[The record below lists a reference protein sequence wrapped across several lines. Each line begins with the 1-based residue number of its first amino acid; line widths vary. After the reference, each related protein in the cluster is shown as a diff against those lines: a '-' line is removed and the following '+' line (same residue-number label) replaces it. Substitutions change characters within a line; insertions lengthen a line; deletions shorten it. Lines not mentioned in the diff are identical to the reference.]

1 MEGRS
6 QERCVVSSRSAVPG
20 MEGRRCWKVRGMCKQ
35 SGITLTAFE
44 CISEVG
50 SVNRTP
56 PPAAPGMVFLSA
68 FESSLS
74 PASKRKPHSLRSCG
88 PFHSGHPRAGSL
100 LPKMKSPIH
109 VRGRG
114 LRYCGGGGI
123 RTHDTR
129 KGMPVFKTGAFNQ
142 APPPLRWL
150 HQGSGR
156 QIYAE
161 QSSLSK
167 EDVFKRRE
175 LRL

>member
-1 MEGRS
+1 MHGT
-6 QERCVVSSRSAVPG
+6 G
-20 MEGRRCWKVRGMCKQ
+20 KG
-35 SGITLTAFE
+35 GITLTSFE
-44 CISEVG
+44 CIPKGG

-56 PPAAPGMVFLSA
+56 LPAAPGVGL
-68 FESSLS
+68 L
-74 PASKRKPHSLRSCG
+74 SLRSSVSLGLLTNEHPGPLCG
-88 PFHSGHPRAGSL
+88 LAIFPSGRPEASFLPPEIKNPSHLSVAGVL
-100 LPKMKSPIH
+100 A
-109 VRGRG
+109 G
-114 LRYCGGGGI
+114 CGGGGI

-167 EDVFKRRE
+167 EDVFKRLV